1 MSLNDGVIEYH
12 SEVMSRFIELF
23 RYFFFVLEG
32 SAQEFCFGH
41 IIVSISD
48 IWFLNV
54 IGSLCFFV
62 SNECT
67 HILKNVLEV

>member
-1 MSLNDGVIEYH
+1 MMALLNIIRRLCPDLSSYLGI
-12 SEVMSRFIELF
+12 S
-23 RYFFFVLEG
+23 FVLQG

>member
-1 MSLNDGVIEYH
+1 MMALLNIIRRLCPDLSSYLGI
-12 SEVMSRFIELF
+12 
-23 RYFFFVLEG
+23 FFVLEG